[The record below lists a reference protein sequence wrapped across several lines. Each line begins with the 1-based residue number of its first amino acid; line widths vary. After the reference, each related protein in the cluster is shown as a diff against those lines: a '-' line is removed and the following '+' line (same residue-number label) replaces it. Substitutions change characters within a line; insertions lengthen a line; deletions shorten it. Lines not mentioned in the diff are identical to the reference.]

1 MPPTSDHRAMQLDPY
16 ILDLI
21 KALEAQGG
29 PPLWTLS
36 PDAARDV
43 LISLQRA
50 VTVPE
55 LPADS
60 MDRTLR
66 CGPTGE
72 ITLRIV
78 RPRGAS
84 GVLPAVMYFHGGG
97 WMLGDSE
104 THDRLVREIAIGAQA
119 TVVFVEYAHSPQAK
133 YPVATEQA
141 YAATRWVAEH
151 GASIGV
157 DPSRLVVAG
166 DDVGGNLATVTTLL
180 AKERAGPRIEF
191 QVLLYPVT
199 DADLETPSYRE
210 FGTEGYWLTRETMRW
225 FWDCYVPAPERQE
238 FTVSPLRA
246 SLEQLRGLPPALIV
260 TCENDVVR
268 DEGEAYAHKLMAA
281 GVPVIATRS
290 LGAIHD
296 LVLLN
301 PIAGTSPARAAL
313 AQVNDTLRTVCAP
326 KVEKDLEFE

>member
-1 MPPTSDHRAMQLDPY
+1 MPTASDHPSMHLDPHL
-16 ILDLI
+16 LDFLT
-21 KALEAQGG
+21 AQTAQGG

-36 PDAARDV
+36 AASARTV
-43 LISLQRA
+43 LLSVQRS

-60 MDRTLR
+60 SDHTIGG
-66 CGPTGE
+66 GPTGE
-72 ITLRIV
+72 IALRIV

-84 GVLPAVMYFHGGG
+84 GALPAVMYFHGGG
-97 WMLGDSE
+97 WMLGDRE

-119 TVVFVEYAHSPQAK
+119 SVVFVEYARSPEAK

-141 YAATRWVAEH
+141 YAATMWVAEQ
-151 GASIGV
+151 GAAIGV
-157 DPSRLVVAG
+157 DPSRLAVAG

-180 AKERAGPRIEF
+180 AKERGGPPIDF

-199 DADLETPSYRE
+199 DANFETPSYRE
-210 FGTEGYWLTRETMRW
+210 FGAEGYWLTRETMRW
-225 FWDCYVPAPERQE
+225 FWDSYVPAPERHE
-238 FTVSPLRA
+238 FIVSPLQA
-246 SLEQLRGLPPALIV
+246 SLEQLRGLPPALIL
-260 TCENDVVR
+260 TCEQDVVR

-281 GVPVIATRS
+281 GVAVRATRS

-301 PIAGTSPARAAL
+301 PIAGTPPARAAL
-313 AQVNDTLRTVCAP
+313 AQVIGTLRTVFAH
-326 KVEKDLEFE
+326 KV